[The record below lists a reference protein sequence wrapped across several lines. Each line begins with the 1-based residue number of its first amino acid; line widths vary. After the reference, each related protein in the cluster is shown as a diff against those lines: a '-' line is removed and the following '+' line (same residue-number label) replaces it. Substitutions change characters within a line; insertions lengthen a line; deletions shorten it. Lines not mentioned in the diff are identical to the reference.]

1 MRLLEVL
8 FVAVT
13 LYIIYI
19 LLTQSNLLYL
29 WPSGVMCIQTA
40 WWLMIDDWC
49 MMTDDWCLMTD
60 DWCMMTDDWWLMH
73 DDWWLMHDDWW
84 LMHDDWC
91 MMTDAWWLMH
101 DDWWLMIDDW
111 WLMPNDCVH
120 NPETPCIYNFEV
132 HALISINV
140 CELSMILLHKQVFFQ
155 NLISQSLW
163 IKFQP

>member
-1 MRLLEVL
+1 M
-8 FVAVT
+8 T
-13 LYIIYI
+13 DD
-19 LLTQSNLLYL
+19 
-29 WPSGVMCIQTA
+29 
-40 WWLMIDDWC
+40 WWL
-49 MMTDDWCLMTD
+49 TPDDWCLMTD

-73 DDWWLMHDDWW
+73 DDWWLMHDDW
-84 LMHDDWC
+84 C
-91 MMTDAWWLMH
+91 MMTDAWWLMT

-163 IKFQP
+163 IKFQPEQKIKLFLYSKSYWHYWTTVVLNKSTITDIYNPFIAWISF